1 MEESKLIDTK
11 MLEMEHDVRNPH
23 ESQQK
28 QNEEDEI
35 MNEYDDNF
43 VTVQGLFVQSNVDN
57 LIFEEAEISE
67 FTSMTKSNLEQK
79 QFIPYKYDIEFFI
92 KASQDLFD
100 VVTIINQSDESE
112 DIEMDIEGINIQYR
126 KTAELLE
133 CKWIANPKCDLITD
147 AIGLLAIQLCKLI
160 LG

>member
-1 MEESKLIDTK
+1 MDY
-11 MLEMEHDVRNPH
+11 DVRHPQEN
-23 ESQQK
+23 EQK
-28 QNEEDEI
+28 QQEEDEV

-43 VTVQGLFVQSNVDN
+43 VTVQGLFVQSTVDN

-100 VVTIINQSDESE
+100 VVTIINQSDETG
-112 DIEMDIEGINIQYR
+112 DIEMDIEGISIQY
-126 KTAELLE
+126 KKKAELLE
-133 CKWIANPKCDLITD
+133 CRWIANPKCDLITD
-147 AIGLLAIQLCKLI
+147 AIGLLAIQLCK
-160 LG
+160 

>member
-11 MLEMEHDVRNPH
+11 MIEMDYDVRHPQEN
-23 ESQQK
+23 EQK
-28 QNEEDEI
+28 QQEEDEV

-43 VTVQGLFVQSNVDN
+43 VTVQGLFVQSTVDN

-100 VVTIINQSDESE
+100 VVTIINQSDETG
-112 DIEMDIEGINIQYR
+112 DIEMDIEGISIQY
-126 KTAELLE
+126 KKKAELLE
-133 CKWIANPKCDLITD
+133 CRWIANPKCDLITD
-147 AIGLLAIQLCKLI
+147 AIGLLAIQLCK
-160 LG
+160 

>member
-1 MEESKLIDTK
+1 MI
-11 MLEMEHDVRNPH
+11 EMDYDVRNPQ
-23 ESQQK
+23 ENEQK
-28 QNEEDEI
+28 QQEEDKV

-43 VTVQGLFVQSNVDN
+43 VTVQGLFVQSTVDN

-100 VVTIINQSDESE
+100 IVTIISQSDETG
-112 DIEMDIEGINIQYR
+112 DIEMDIEGINIQY
-126 KTAELLE
+126 KKKAELLE
-133 CKWIANPKCDLITD
+133 CRWIANPKCDLITD
-147 AIGLLAIQLCKLI
+147 AIGLLAIQLCK
-160 LG
+160 